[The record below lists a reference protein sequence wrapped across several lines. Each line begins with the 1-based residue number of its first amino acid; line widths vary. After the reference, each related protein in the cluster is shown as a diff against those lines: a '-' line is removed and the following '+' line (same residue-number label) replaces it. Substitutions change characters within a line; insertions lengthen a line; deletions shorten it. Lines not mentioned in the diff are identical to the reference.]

1 MRVVETR
8 VYRGPSPYGYRPVIR
23 LTVDLE
29 ELEQHPSGEL
39 PNFNAR
45 LVELIPT
52 LEEHGCSYGQPGGF
66 IRRLNEQN
74 SEGTRG
80 TWLGHVAEHV
90 ALEIQCL
97 AGTPVS
103 YGKTRSVPDQ
113 PGVYYVIYSYTEE
126 QVGIEAGELALKLV
140 RSLLPADLPSA
151 LPAEELA
158 SFNFARELDG
168 LIERAQEIALGPTT
182 ASLVEEARRR
192 DIPAIRLDTQSLVQ
206 LGWGKYQQRIR
217 ASVTDRTGNIAVE
230 TASDK
235 ELTIKLL
242 GDVGIP
248 VPRHQLA
255 RSADEAAEI
264 AERLGYPLVT
274 KPLDVSH
281 GRGVS
286 IKLLN
291 ADEVRRGYAAAAVYS
306 SSVLVETF
314 LEGKDYRVLV
324 IDGKVV
330 AVAERVPAHVI
341 GDGEHTIAELIE
353 IVNRDPRRGI
363 GHEKI
368 LTRIKIGHQAERL
381 LQQAGY
387 ALETVLEPG
396 QLFYLASTANLST
409 GGTAIDRTT
418 DIHYETREIARRA
431 ALVIGLDIAG
441 IDIISPDISQPLR
454 EVGGGIVEVNAG
466 PGFRM
471 HLQPS
476 QGQSRNV
483 ARPVI
488 DMLFPPNTPARVP
501 LVALTGT
508 NGKTTTARM
517 VAHILKMNGERV
529 GLTTTDGIYIDG
541 QIYMKGDM
549 TGPWSARVVLKDPTV
564 DSVVL
569 ETARGGILREGLGFD
584 RCDVGAVLNVTA
596 DHLGLRGV
604 DTIEQLA
611 EVKSLLVEIV
621 RKDGASVLNAD
632 DELVAKMAERAE
644 GRIVYFSMHGG
655 EGASQGVKEHIADGG
670 TAVVLQPGV
679 RGDMLAI
686 YDAEQYIPLL
696 WTHLIPATLE
706 GKALHNVAN
715 ALAAAAICYARGVSV
730 ENIRQGLRTF
740 ATSFYL
746 TPGRLN
752 VFDEYAFRVIVDY
765 AHNPA
770 AIQALSDLVGRLRPN
785 YRRTIGMIS
794 APGDRRD
801 VDIRAIGAIAG
812 KTFDLLVIK
821 EDNDRRGRKD
831 GDTAKM
837 LWEAAHD
844 AGMPPDRMIT
854 VLDEL
859 EATRHALSLAEP
871 DDLVVICADEITAV
885 WKEVTVPTDKFR
897 SKLGARRLYRDL
909 DPPH

>member
-1 MRVVETR
+1 MRVRETR

-29 ELEQHPSGEL
+29 ELERHPSGEI
-39 PNFNAR
+39 PQFNER
-45 LVELIPT
+45 LLALIPT
-52 LEEHGCSYGQPGGF
+52 LSEHGCSYGVPGGF
-66 IRRLNEQN
+66 VRRLADQN
-74 SEGTRG
+74 DDGSRG
-80 TWLGHVAEHV
+80 TWLGHVVEHV
-90 ALEIQCL
+90 AIELQCL
-97 AGTPVS
+97 AGTPVT
-103 YGKTRSVPDQ
+103 YGKTRSVPGQ
-113 PGVYYVIYSYTEE
+113 PGVYYVIFSFTEE
-126 QVGIEAGELALKLV
+126 QVGLDAGELAITLV
-140 RSLLPADLPSA
+140 RSLLPPDMPSA
-151 LPAEELA
+151 LPADQA
-158 SFNFARELDG
+158 AGFHFARALER

-192 DIPAIRLDTQSLVQ
+192 DIPAIRLDTNSLVQ

-217 ASVTDRTGNIAVE
+217 ASVTGKTSNIAVE

-255 RSADEAAEI
+255 RSADEAVAI
-264 AERLGYPLVT
+264 AERIGYPVVT

-286 IKLLN
+286 IRLTT
-291 ADEVRRGYAAAAVYS
+291 ADEVRRGFEAAAEYTR
-306 SSVLVETF
+306 SVLVETF
-314 LEGKDYRVLV
+314 LAGKDYRVLV

-330 AVAERVPAHVI
+330 AVAERVPAHVV

-363 GHEKI
+363 GHEKV
-368 LTRIKIGHQAERL
+368 LTRIKINHQSEL
-381 LQQAGY
+381 LLARAGY
-387 ALETVLEPG
+387 SLGTVLKAGEV
-396 QLFYLASTANLST
+396 FSLAATANLST

-418 DIHYETREIARRA
+418 EIHYETREIARRA

-441 IDIISPDISQPLR
+441 IDIITPDITQPLR

-476 QGQSRNV
+476 EGQARNV

-488 DMLFPPNTPARVP
+488 DMLFPPRTPARIP

-541 QIYMKGDM
+541 QLYMRGDM

-564 DSVVL
+564 DSAVL

-584 RCDVGAVLNVTA
+584 RCDVGAVLNVSS

-604 DTIEQLA
+604 DTLEQLA
-611 EVKSLLVEIV
+611 EVKRLLVEVV
-621 RKDGASVLNAD
+621 RDNGASVLNAD
-632 DELVAKMAERAE
+632 DPLVAAMAEHAE
-644 GRIVYFSMHGG
+644 GRVVYFSMHGG
-655 EGASQGVKEHIADGG
+655 EGASQLVKNHIAEGG

-679 RGDMLAI
+679 RGEMLAI

-715 ALAAAAICYARGVSV
+715 ALAAAAVCYARGVSV

-770 AIQALSDLVGRLRPN
+770 ALAALSDLVGRLRPN
-785 YRRTIGMIS
+785 YRRTIGVIA

-801 VDIRAIGAIAG
+801 QDIRAFGAIAG

-821 EDNDRRGRKD
+821 EDNDRRGREV
-831 GDTAKM
+831 GSIAE
-837 LWEAAHD
+837 LLHGAAREV
-844 AGMPPDRMIT
+844 GMPPDRMIT

-859 EATRHALSLAEP
+859 EATRHALRLAEP

-885 WKEVTVPTDKFR
+885 WKEVIYHLPRNTRGGTTAQSPM
-897 SKLGARRLYRDL
+897 
-909 DPPH
+909 PH

>member
-29 ELEQHPSGEL
+29 ELEQYPSGEL

-52 LEEHGCSYGQPGGF
+52 LQEHGCSYGEPGGF

-74 SEGTRG
+74 AEGTRG

-103 YGKTRSVPDQ
+103 YGKTRSVPGQ

-151 LPAEELA
+151 LPTAELA
-158 SFNFARELDG
+158 GFDFARELDG

-248 VPRHQLA
+248 VPRHRLA
-255 RSADEAAEI
+255 RNADEAAEI

-341 GDGEHTIAELIE
+341 GDGEHSLGQLIE

-387 ALETVLEPG
+387 TLDTVLEQG
-396 QLFYLASTANLST
+396 QRFYLASTANLST

-441 IDIISPDISQPLR
+441 IDIITPDISHPLR

-476 QGQSRNV
+476 EGQPRNV
-483 ARPVI
+483 AKPVI
-488 DMLFPPNTPARVP
+488 DMLFPPSTPARVP

-621 RKDGASVLNAD
+621 HKDGAAVLNAD
-632 DELVAKMAERAE
+632 DELVAKMAERAG

-655 EGASQGVKEHIADGG
+655 ESASGKVKEHIANGG

-770 AIQALSDLVGRLRPN
+770 AVQALSDLVGRLRPN

-821 EDNDRRGRKD
+821 EDNDRRGRED
-831 GDTAKM
+831 GEIAKL

-885 WKEVTVPTDKFR
+885 WKEVIYHLPRNTRTGSTHVQPN
-897 SKLGARRLYRDL
+897 L
-909 DPPH
+909 PH

>member
-8 VYRGPSPYGYRPVIR
+8 VYRGPSPYGYRPVVR

-29 ELEQHPSGEL
+29 ELEQYPSGEL

-52 LEEHGCSYGQPGGF
+52 LQEHGCSYGESGGF

-74 SEGTRG
+74 AAGTHG

-103 YGKTRSVPDQ
+103 YGKTRSVPGQ
-113 PGVYYVIYSYTEE
+113 PGVYYVIYSYAEE
-126 QVGIEAGELALKLV
+126 QVGIDAGELALRLV
-140 RSLLPADLPSA
+140 RSLLPSDFPSA
-151 LPAEELA
+151 LPAEQQA
-158 SFNFARELDG
+158 GFDFARELDR

-192 DIPAIRLDTQSLVQ
+192 DIPAIRLDTHSLVQ

-248 VPRHQLA
+248 VPRHRLA
-255 RSADEAAEI
+255 RSANEAVEI

-291 ADEVRRGYAAAAVYS
+291 ADEVRRGYDAAAVYS

-341 GDGEHTIAELIE
+341 GDGAHTISQLIE

-381 LQQAGY
+381 LHQAGY
-387 ALETVLEPG
+387 TLDSVLAQG

-418 DIHYETREIARRA
+418 EIHYETREIARRA

-441 IDIISPDISQPLR
+441 IDIITPDISHPLR

-476 QGQSRNV
+476 QGQPRNV

-584 RCDVGAVLNVTA
+584 RCDVGAVLNVSA

-632 DELVAKMAERAE
+632 DELVAQMAERAE

-655 EGASQGVKEHIADGG
+655 EGASQLVKEHIANGG

-770 AIQALSDLVGRLRPN
+770 AIQALSDLVNRLRPN

-801 VDIRAIGAIAG
+801 VDIRTIGAIAG

-831 GDTAKM
+831 GDIATL

-885 WKEVTVPTDKFR
+885 WKEVIYHTPR
-897 SKLGARRLYRDL
+897 NNRRGSTSVQPNL
-909 DPPH
+909 PH